1 MTQYVSSMPAKET
14 ELSLE
19 RLKRRSCPHCLRM
32 VILEPLAKEGDVLLC
47 PGCQERLVIAR
58 SGAGLELRRW
68 KKEVSVPLR

>member
-1 MTQYVSSMPAKET
+1 MIRRVSSLAKKV

-32 VILEPLAKEGDVLLC
+32 VILEISAKEGDVLLC

-58 SGAGLELRRW
+58 SGPRLELRRW
-68 KKEVSVPLR
+68 EKEVSVHLR